1 MKTSKISIIG
11 SGFVGSTTAFA
22 LMDAGLASDIVLV
35 DINREKAEAE
45 AMDLSHGAAFVKTVN
60 ITAGL
65 LEDTYDSDLII
76 MTAGIGPKPGETRL
90 DILNKNIPIFKDIVP
105 QLVEKSPNTLF
116 LVVSNPVDILTYLT
130 YKFSGLPANRI
141 IGSGTVLDTSR
152 FKSILSKQFEVDA
165 RNIHAYIIG
174 EHGDSEIPAWSTV
187 RIAGMSIEDYCAF
200 DKLDY
205 NDEFKDYIT
214 HEVKHA
220 AYEIINRK
228 GYTNYAVALA
238 VRRITEAILGDE
250 QSILTVS
257 TLLEGEHDIEDVFL
271 AMPCIVGRDG
281 IRKIIPIPLSKDE
294 KNKLVHSSKLL
305 KEIIQTSKLD

>member
-1 MKTSKISIIG
+1 
-11 SGFVGSTTAFA
+11 
-22 LMDAGLASDIVLV
+22 
-35 DINREKAEAE
+35 
-45 AMDLSHGAAFVKTVN
+45 
-60 ITAGL
+60 
-65 LEDTYDSDLII
+65 
-76 MTAGIGPKPGETRL
+76 
-90 DILNKNIPIFKDIVP
+90 
-105 QLVEKSPNTLF
+105 
-116 LVVSNPVDILTYLT
+116 
-130 YKFSGLPANRI
+130 
-141 IGSGTVLDTSR
+141 
-152 FKSILSKQFEVDA
+152 
-165 RNIHAYIIG
+165 
-174 EHGDSEIPAWSTV
+174 
-187 RIAGMSIEDYCAF
+187 MSIEDYCAF

-294 KNKLVHSSKLL
+294 KDKLVHSSKLL